1 MVTAQQQEVVIT
13 TGHVEDKHSVDVSLV
28 GAPTNSSLLF
38 VRGFEGK
45 RACRFLLRLFL
56 KLTDRILRGYLEVWR
71 QPERLC
77 LILCLEVA
85 GETQVE
91 DIFLLLK
98 MAVTTPVIYQWES
111 WDIHIAGQKHLDAQW
126 SVVVLSLHY
135 ASAYVNK
142 IQTFHSVYP
151 LDFTQF
157 PPSFSFGSGPTE
169 LPPFLS
175 WLSVCICCQN
185 SSCLWTLLSN
195 RNMETE
201 F

>member
-45 RACRFLLRLFL
+45 RACRFLLRLFF

-71 QPERLC
+71 QPERLY

-126 SVVVLSLHY
+126 SVVVLSLCICICEQNPDFPFCVSSWFHPVSSQFLLWEWSHRA
-135 ASAYVNK
+135 AS
-142 IQTFHSVYP
+142 F
-151 LDFTQF
+151 
-157 PPSFSFGSGPTE
+157 
-169 LPPFLS
+169 PFLAKRMH
-175 WLSVCICCQN
+175 
-185 SSCLWTLLSN
+185 LLSK
-195 RNMETE
+195 
-201 F
+201 